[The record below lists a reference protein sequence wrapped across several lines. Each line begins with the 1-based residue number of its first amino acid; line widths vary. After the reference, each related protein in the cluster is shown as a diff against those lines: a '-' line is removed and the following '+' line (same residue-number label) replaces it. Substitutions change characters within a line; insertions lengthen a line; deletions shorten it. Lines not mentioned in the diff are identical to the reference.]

1 MTFGRAVLQALEEA
15 FPDPPLWP
23 SDPAKKAETQE
34 AASAAQQLLDAGYR
48 FLRTSTPSSTA
59 PDGAAQGNGAAP
71 ESAEGRQEFK
81 AQLQHLEDRLAR
93 QDGPFI
99 AG

>member
-1 MTFGRAVLQALEEA
+1 MPQAIEEA

-34 AASAAQQLLDAGYR
+34 AASEAQQLLDAGYR
-48 FLRTSTPSSTA
+48 YLRTSSPSRSA
-59 PDGAAQGNGAAP
+59 DNAASQGNGAGQ
-71 ESAEGRQEFK
+71 ESADGRQEFE

>member
-1 MTFGRAVLQALEEA
+1 MALGSAVLQALEEA

-23 SDPAKKAETQE
+23 SDPAKKADTRE

-48 FLRTSTPSSTA
+48 YLRTSSPSSSA
-59 PDGAAQGNGAAP
+59 QNGAAERNGAAP
-71 ESAEGRQEFK
+71 KSADGRQEFE
-81 AQLQHLEDRLAR
+81 AQLQQLEDRLAR

>member
-1 MTFGRAVLQALEEA
+1 MLQAIEEA

-34 AASAAQQLLDAGYR
+34 AAAAAQQLLDAGYR
-48 FLRTSTPSSTA
+48 YLRSSSSTSSA
-59 PDGAAQGNGAAP
+59 QDGAAQGNGAAP
-71 ESAEGRQEFK
+71 ESADGRQEFE
-81 AQLQHLEDRLAR
+81 AELQRLEDRLAR